1 LGGKVGEV
9 IDRGKWGRGKGKK
22 GREETRREEKRRE
35 EEEMGIVERRW
46 GREV

>member
-1 LGGKVGEV
+1 MGEV